1 MAKVVDVRESEGI
14 RATIRLGSLLDC
26 DNSDNQ
32 SLTLTERIWWTIIV
46 MSNLLSLCIN
56 VSGHFDEL
64 VKNWITKN
72 GKWIIKLMSTV
83 F

>member
-32 SLTLTERIWWTIIV
+32 SLTLTERII
-46 MSNLLSLCIN
+46 MMNNNS
-56 VSGHFDEL
+56 DE
-64 VKNWITKN
+64 
-72 GKWIIKLMSTV
+72 
-83 F
+83 